1 LRSFKEDIAVLAFST
16 ALVYIIFVGT
26 VLLLGLDA
34 DDRLI
39 ANAIWCRIRNWF
51 PGIRESGS

>member
-1 LRSFKEDIAVLAFST
+1 V
-16 ALVYIIFVGT
+16 IFLGT

-39 ANAIWCRIRNWF
+39 ANAIWSRIRNWF
-51 PGIRESGS
+51 PGIPDSSS